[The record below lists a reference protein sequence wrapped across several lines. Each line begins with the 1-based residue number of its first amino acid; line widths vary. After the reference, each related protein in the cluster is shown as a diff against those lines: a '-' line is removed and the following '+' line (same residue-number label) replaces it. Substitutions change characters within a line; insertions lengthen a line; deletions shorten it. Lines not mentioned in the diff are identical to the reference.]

1 MEDLEE
7 DQTYR
12 TSVNIYKGSQCIRF
26 VVQRLLYM
34 YIRVLFCVCLGVFLS
49 FNEERFVWFPD
60 PAKLAV
66 DADDSSSDDEGA
78 PRISLAEMLDDLHL
92 MDDDD
97 GGSDGAAGGAQTAS
111 GGGVMEV

>member
-1 MEDLEE
+1 M
-7 DQTYR
+7 
-12 TSVNIYKGSQCIRF
+12 
-26 VVQRLLYM
+26 
-34 YIRVLFCVCLGVFLS
+34 
-49 FNEERFVWFPD
+49 
-60 PAKLAV
+60 